1 MWLRELNPVL
11 CGNLEGWDVEGYSR
25 VIQEGASFLKEGDSG
40 RGFPGGSVGKES
52 ACNAGDPGLV
62 PGLGRSPVKGNG
74 YPLQY
79 SCLENPIN
87 RGAWQAPWGRKSQL
101 RLSD

>member
-40 RGFPGGSVGKES
+40 RGFPGGSDGKAS
-52 ACNAGDPGLV
+52 VCSAGDLGSIS
-62 PGLGRSPVKGNG
+62 GLGRF
-74 YPLQY
+74 PLDKIMI
-79 SCLENPIN
+79 P
-87 RGAWQAPWGRKSQL
+87 
-101 RLSD
+101 